1 MSTRSLLNNM
11 PWYILRGWISPR
23 QDQTLILNLRH
34 STCLGDL
41 ETNSQKSLLFS
52 LSIIFNG
59 NRPTAITNLDGSLW
73 ARHSDRQRLLRS
85 NSRAQNSLQQTSS
98 SSSSVVVFAKALS
111 WLTCRQAPLELS
123 VKWCR
128 QPGFESFCWHAFRVV
143 VDKWKAI
150 CKYFNRVSG
159 FLPWTSD
166 NLWSSFDCIRSYLDF
181 SQVYQ
186 LSSDHHCF
194 EYYCIILSCNL
205 IYYRPESLADIRII

>member
-11 PWYILRGWISPR
+11 PWYILREWISPR

-41 ETNSQKSLLFS
+41 GTNSQKSLLFS

-150 CKYFNRVSG
+150 CKYINQVSG
-159 FLPWTSD
+159 GSSCFLPWTSD
-166 NLWSSFDCIRSYLDF
+166 DLWSSFEFIRMHLRYVLGF
-181 SQVYQ
+181 SLVYKD
-186 LSSDHHCF
+186 SSS
-194 EYYCIILSCNL
+194 IIVL
-205 IYYRPESLADIRII
+205 ISIVYIEL